1 MTLSD
6 NISKKEVSRLIGL
19 SESTIVRLVQK
30 NIFPLPYRLGGRTFF
45 SRQEVKQWEQDQ
57 KLKRGFAPQYGR
69 ERAPVVSLNVNKAQ

>member
-6 NISKKEVSRLIGL
+6 NIPKKEVARLTGL

-57 KLKRGFAPQYGR
+57 KLKRGFATQYD
-69 ERAPVVSLNVNKAQ
+69 

>member
-6 NISKKEVSRLIGL
+6 NISKKVARLIGL

-30 NIFPLPYRLGGRTFF
+30 NIFPLPYRLEGGHF

-57 KLKRGFAPQYGR
+57 KLKRGFALIR
-69 ERAPVVSLNVNKAQ
+69 SRKNTCCLLNVNKAQ

>member
-6 NISKKEVSRLIGL
+6 NIPKKEVARLIGL

-45 SRQEVKQWEQDQ
+45 SRQEVKQWE
-57 KLKRGFAPQYGR
+57 
-69 ERAPVVSLNVNKAQ
+69 